1 MTTLGTAVSFG
12 SYIFPDTTMEL
23 SDNFREGELPSVVL
37 PGIDGVWSEDGD
49 QPARITEG
57 EVRLKFYLKPATPVD
72 MDDARDAV
80 NRLQSY
86 GLAKLIYQPTR
97 NGDRR
102 RFTWARV
109 SNIDMPRSSEDHSD
123 YYQDVEIT
131 FQVPRPVWLVN
142 RYGGWQIGDEH
153 TIGEAGLDIGEGALE
168 FNISGLTNDL
178 TVTNIGNAYAL
189 CTVVVAPQTGDSCQ
203 NPRVQRVDGG
213 FVLDEF
219 RYQGTLAAGQELTV
233 NGEAQVALLG
243 ADSVFGPNFTYSHP
257 AFIRLAPGDNIIRV
271 TFQNAGDDAR
281 VTFYYHDTYR

>member
-1 MTTLGTAVSFG
+1 MTVLGTPVSFG
-12 SYIFPDTTMEL
+12 AYIFPDTAVEF
-23 SDNFREGELPSVVL
+23 SDNFREGELASTTL

-49 QPARITEG
+49 QPARIVEG
-57 EVRLKFYLKPATPVD
+57 EVQLRFYLKPATPVD
-72 MDDARDAV
+72 MDDMRDAV
-80 NRLQSY
+80 ARLQSY
-86 GLAKLIYQPTR
+86 GLARLIYQPTR
-97 NGDRR
+97 NGDARR
-102 RFTWARV
+102 YTWARI
-109 SNIDMPRSSEDHSD
+109 SNLEMPRSAEDYSD
-123 YYQDVEIT
+123 HYQEVILT

-153 TIGEAGLDIGEGALE
+153 EIGEPGLEIGDGALE
-168 FNISGLTNDL
+168 FDISGLTNDL

-189 CTVVVAPQTGDSCQ
+189 CTVVVAPQAGDSCQ

-219 RYQGTLAAGQELTV
+219 RYQGTLAAGDELTV

-243 ADSVFGPNFTYSHP
+243 AASVFGPNFTYLHP
-257 AFIRLAPGDNIIRV
+257 AFIRLAPGDNTIRV